1 MRFYTHIKGHTHT
14 LDFLTAF
21 RSAASK
27 LVGPVFLCGILVHLA
42 LEKLFVHFQEEN
54 WENFCL
60 PCMALHL
67 TKAECVCAC
76 VRFSSSQ
83 CTLLSNFDCSFLS
96 LFLGLPISFF
106 SNETN
111 ESVAQR
117 DRENCVLI
125 ALRFAFRLFRS
136 QSLINATKSIF
147 KSITCLAFLP
157 LQPPLDCWLL
167 IAFETCLASLE
178 SFLLRIR
185 PVWPPER
192 KLLTLCS
199 ILIMHCH

>member
-1 MRFYTHIKGHTHT
+1 
-14 LDFLTAF
+14 
-21 RSAASK
+21 
-27 LVGPVFLCGILVHLA
+27 
-42 LEKLFVHFQEEN
+42 
-54 WENFCL
+54 
-60 PCMALHL
+60 MALHL
-67 TKAECVCAC
+67 TKAEYVCVR
-76 VRFSSSQ
+76 VSRFSSSQ

-157 LQPPLDCWLL
+157 LQPPLDC
-167 IAFETCLASLE
+167 
-178 SFLLRIR
+178 
-185 PVWPPER
+185 
-192 KLLTLCS
+192 
-199 ILIMHCH
+199 